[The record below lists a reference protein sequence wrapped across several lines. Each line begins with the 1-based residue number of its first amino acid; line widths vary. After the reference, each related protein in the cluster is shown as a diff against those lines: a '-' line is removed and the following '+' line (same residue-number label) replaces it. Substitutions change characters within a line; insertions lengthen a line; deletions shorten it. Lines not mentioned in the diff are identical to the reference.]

1 MRNEKN
7 FFLLYYSHRVILIE
21 QILQSDCKCTVFFS
35 KLVDFDFAALY
46 LTEMYI
52 VKTILELQNLLRQ
65 KASIGFVPTMG
76 ALHEGHISLIE
87 KSKSENETT
96 VCSIFINP
104 TQFNSLTDLEKYPVT
119 IDADIEKLI
128 AAKTDVLFL
137 PSVEEMYP
145 SGLENMPIY
154 DIGYLDTILD
164 GKFRPGHFNGVSL
177 IVHKLLIAVKPHK
190 LYLGEKDFQ
199 QCLVIKRMIA
209 LQNLQ
214 VEVITC
220 PTLRDEDGL
229 AKSSRNTRLSAEAR
243 AKAPLIHACLVSIK
257 DNVNTT
263 SFQQTQQNWIQKLTE
278 NGFDTEYILL
288 ANADN
293 LEILAEFDESKKM
306 VVLIAAFLDGVRLI
320 DNLRVN

>member
-1 MRNEKN
+1 
-7 FFLLYYSHRVILIE
+7 
-21 QILQSDCKCTVFFS
+21 
-35 KLVDFDFAALY
+35 
-46 LTEMYI
+46 MYI

-145 SGLENMPIY
+145 SGLKNMPIY

-257 DNVNTT
+257 DNVNST

-278 NGFDTEYILL
+278 NGFDTDYILL

-293 LEILAEFDESKKM
+293 LELITEFDESKKM

-320 DNLRVN
+320 DNLRIN

>member
-1 MRNEKN
+1 
-7 FFLLYYSHRVILIE
+7 
-21 QILQSDCKCTVFFS
+21 
-35 KLVDFDFAALY
+35 
-46 LTEMYI
+46 MYI

-128 AAKTDVLFL
+128 AAKTDLLFL

-220 PTLRDEDGL
+220 PTLRDVDGL

-320 DNLRVN
+320 DNLRIN

>member
-35 KLVDFDFAALY
+35 KLVDFDLAALY
-46 LTEMYI
+46 LTDMFI
-52 VKTILELQNLLRQ
+52 VKKILELQKLLRQ
-65 KASIGFVPTMG
+65 KTSIGFVPTMG

-87 KSKSENETT
+87 KSKSENEIT

-104 TQFNSLTDLEKYPVT
+104 TQFNNLTDLEKYPVT
-119 IDADIEKLI
+119 IEADIEKLI

-145 SGLENMPIY
+145 HGMENIPIY

-177 IVHKLLIAVKPHK
+177 IVHKLLNAVKPHK

-209 LQNLQ
+209 MQNLQ

-220 PTLRDEDGL
+220 PTLREADGL
-229 AKSSRNTRLSAEAR
+229 AKSSRNIRLSVEAR
-243 AKAPLIHACLVSIK
+243 AKASLIYNCLLSFK
-257 DNVNTT
+257 DSFNTT
-263 SFQQTQQNWIQKLTE
+263 SFHQLQQNWIQKLTQ
-278 NGFDTEYILL
+278 NGFKPEYIIL

-293 LEILAEFDESKKM
+293 LDILTEFNESKKM
-306 VVLIAAFLDGVRLI
+306 VVLIATFLDGVRLI
-320 DNLRVN
+320 DNYRIN

>member
-1 MRNEKN
+1 
-7 FFLLYYSHRVILIE
+7 
-21 QILQSDCKCTVFFS
+21 
-35 KLVDFDFAALY
+35 
-46 LTEMYI
+46 MYI

-104 TQFNSLTDLEKYPVT
+104 TQFNNLTDLEKYPVT

-128 AAKTDVLFL
+128 TAKTDVLFL

-145 SGLENMPIY
+145 SGLKNMPIY

-243 AKAPLIHACLVSIK
+243 AKAPLIYACLVSIK
-257 DNVNTT
+257 DNVNST

-293 LEILAEFDESKKM
+293 LELITEFDESKKM

-320 DNLRVN
+320 DNLRIN

>member
-1 MRNEKN
+1 
-7 FFLLYYSHRVILIE
+7 
-21 QILQSDCKCTVFFS
+21 
-35 KLVDFDFAALY
+35 
-46 LTEMYI
+46 MYI

-104 TQFNSLTDLEKYPVT
+104 TQFNNLTDLEKYPVT

-128 AAKTDVLFL
+128 TAKTDVLFL

-145 SGLENMPIY
+145 SGLKNMPIY

-263 SFQQTQQNWIQKLTE
+263 SFQQTQQNWIQKLTK

-288 ANADN
+288 ENADN
-293 LEILAEFDESKKM
+293 LELITEFDESKKM

-320 DNLRVN
+320 DNLRIN

>member
-1 MRNEKN
+1 M
-7 FFLLYYSHRVILIE
+7 F
-21 QILQSDCKCTVFFS
+21 
-35 KLVDFDFAALY
+35 
-46 LTEMYI
+46 I
-52 VKTILELQNLLRQ
+52 VKKILELQNLLRQ
-65 KASIGFVPTMG
+65 KTSIGFVPTMG

-104 TQFNSLTDLEKYPVT
+104 TQFNNLTDLEKYPVT

-128 AAKTDVLFL
+128 GAKTDVLFL

-145 SGLENMPIY
+145 HGMENIPIY
-154 DIGYLDTILD
+154 DIGYLDTVLD

-177 IVHKLLIAVKPHK
+177 IVHKLLNAVKPHK

-199 QCLVIKRMIA
+199 QCLVIKRTIA

-220 PTLRDEDGL
+220 PTLREADGL
-229 AKSSRNTRLSAEAR
+229 AKSSRNTRLSVEAR
-243 AKAPLIHACLVSIK
+243 AKASLIYKCLLFFK
-257 DNVNTT
+257 DSFNTT
-263 SFQQTQQNWIQKLTE
+263 SFHQLQQNWIQKLTQ
-278 NGFDTEYILL
+278 NGFKPEYIIL

-293 LEILAEFDESKKM
+293 LDILTEFDKSKKM
-306 VVLIAAFLDGVRLI
+306 VVLIATFLDGVRLI
-320 DNLRVN
+320 DNYRIN

>member
-1 MRNEKN
+1 M
-7 FFLLYYSHRVILIE
+7 F
-21 QILQSDCKCTVFFS
+21 
-35 KLVDFDFAALY
+35 
-46 LTEMYI
+46 I
-52 VKTILELQNLLRQ
+52 VKKILELQNLLRQ
-65 KASIGFVPTMG
+65 KTSIGFVPTMG

-104 TQFNSLTDLEKYPVT
+104 TQFNNLTDLEKYPVT

-128 AAKTDVLFL
+128 GAKTDVLFL

-145 SGLENMPIY
+145 HGMENIPIY
-154 DIGYLDTILD
+154 DIGYLDTVLD

-177 IVHKLLIAVKPHK
+177 IVHKLLNAVKPHK

-220 PTLRDEDGL
+220 PTLREADGL
-229 AKSSRNTRLSAEAR
+229 AKSSRNTRLSVEAR
-243 AKAPLIHACLVSIK
+243 AKASLIYKCLLFFK
-257 DNVNTT
+257 DSFNTT
-263 SFQQTQQNWIQKLTE
+263 SFHQLQQNWIQKLTQ
-278 NGFDTEYILL
+278 NGFKPEYIIL

-293 LEILAEFDESKKM
+293 LDILTEFDKSKKM
-306 VVLIAAFLDGVRLI
+306 VVLIATFLDGVRLI
-320 DNLRVN
+320 DNYRIN

>member
-1 MRNEKN
+1 
-7 FFLLYYSHRVILIE
+7 
-21 QILQSDCKCTVFFS
+21 
-35 KLVDFDFAALY
+35 LVDFDFAALY
-46 LTEMYI
+46 LTDMYI

-104 TQFNSLTDLEKYPVT
+104 TQFNNLTDLEKYPVT

-128 AAKTDVLFL
+128 TAKTDVLFL

-145 SGLENMPIY
+145 SGLKNMPIY

-214 VEVITC
+214 IEVITC

-257 DNVNTT
+257 DNVNST

-293 LEILAEFDESKKM
+293 LELITEFDESKKM

-320 DNLRVN
+320 DNLRIN

>member
-1 MRNEKN
+1 
-7 FFLLYYSHRVILIE
+7 
-21 QILQSDCKCTVFFS
+21 
-35 KLVDFDFAALY
+35 
-46 LTEMYI
+46 MYI

-128 AAKTDVLFL
+128 AANTDVLFL

-306 VVLIAAFLDGVRLI
+306 VVLIAAFLDGIRLI
-320 DNLRVN
+320 DNLRIN

>member
-1 MRNEKN
+1 
-7 FFLLYYSHRVILIE
+7 
-21 QILQSDCKCTVFFS
+21 
-35 KLVDFDFAALY
+35 
-46 LTEMYI
+46 MYI

-128 AAKTDVLFL
+128 AANTDVLFL

-145 SGLENMPIY
+145 SGLKNMPIY

-209 LQNLQ
+209 LQNIQ

-263 SFQQTQQNWIQKLTE
+263 SFQQTLQNWIQKLTE

-320 DNLRVN
+320 DNLRIN

>member
-1 MRNEKN
+1 
-7 FFLLYYSHRVILIE
+7 
-21 QILQSDCKCTVFFS
+21 
-35 KLVDFDFAALY
+35 
-46 LTEMYI
+46 MYI

-128 AAKTDVLFL
+128 AANTDVLFL

-320 DNLRVN
+320 DNLRIN